1 MILESAAEDPM
12 TERICL
18 IVDDDPA
25 IRRFLAAVVER
36 KGFQSLEAESAVAA
50 LRLLW
55 KKRAQIELLITDI
68 QMPGEM
74 DGLDLAYSVKN
85 SFSTLPV
92 IVVSGSHDKAPIDFT
107 FVRKPMMPEAILS
120 AIDRT
125 MRRLEEQKGCSP
137 LSDSAG
143 GCQ

>member
-1 MILESAAEDPM
+1 M

-25 IRRFLAAVVER
+25 IRSFLAAVVER

-55 KKRAQIELLITDI
+55 QPGTQIELLITDI

-92 IVVSGSHDKAPIDFT
+92 ILVSGSHDKAPIDFT
-107 FVRKPMMPEAILS
+107 FVRKPMLPETILN

-125 MRRLEEQKGCSP
+125 MRRPESEGVLTL
-137 LSDSAG
+137 LSLGSITD
-143 GCQ
+143 